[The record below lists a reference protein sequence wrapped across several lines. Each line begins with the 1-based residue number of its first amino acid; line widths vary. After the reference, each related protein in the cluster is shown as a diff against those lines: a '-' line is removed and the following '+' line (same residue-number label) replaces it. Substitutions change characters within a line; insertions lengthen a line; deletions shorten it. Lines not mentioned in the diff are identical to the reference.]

1 MSARAVLALLCGLA
15 LAAVP
20 ALAGATSTRVHIAKA
35 PHVRFACS
43 GKGAAKRPCRFSTPS
58 NDIHCQ
64 WLPSTGAVTCE
75 LLAGGSGYV
84 LAPAGKA
91 RKVRASLPRRGE
103 TLPTVQQLVFPHG
116 LSCQDTRMT
125 ITCNQDFASGA
136 FKLAPKRP

>member
-1 MSARAVLALLCGLA
+1 MRARGTLALLCGLA
-15 LAAVP
+15 LCAAP
-20 ALAGATSTRVHIAKA
+20 ALADGLSRHAHTDKA

-43 GKGAAKRPCRFSTPS
+43 GKGAAKRPCRFSTPA

-75 LLAGGSGYV
+75 LLSGKRGYV
-84 LAPAGKA
+84 LAPTGKA
-91 RKVRASLPRRGE
+91 RKVKPNLLRRGE

-116 LSCQDTRMT
+116 LSCQDTKTT
-125 ITCNQDFASGA
+125 ITCNQDFASGS